1 MTSPSL
7 SIAAGIVW
15 SFKPIVV
22 KTRVGGVFALNE
34 RHFSYLPQ
42 DSNMPSDGV
51 RINTSDKMLDREPW
65 WSLSSLHKRVAT
77 MLVTSLPE
85 SLRSDLH
92 QSLSESLNEADSHK
106 SHSVNEAI
114 VSAQAREAAVNN
126 RVSNEVSKSDSEQL
140 EWIERQRKLEE
151 EIEKRAL
158 QKAQERMQVELTAMR
173 ERLKRQEDE
182 RRKQEEEEKKKIEI
196 ELQRKMAFEK
206 WQSNVENEKM
216 QAESNSEIGAVSL
229 ADVVPTAKNRPINL
243 EADDEV
249 HPILGR
255 QLAVL
260 SYKRIHL
267 MSATTLASLPV
278 YEKQRAYRHDRAQ
291 LMAKDK
297 KKTLWMGIPGV
308 ISLIEDESGKL
319 FILDGQHRVGMMA
332 LLEEE
337 QKKVMVKMHE
347 INQDDKINGYSD
359 GEESRL
365 FNKDFELSQLDL
377 QHVLV
382 EIFPQRPRDDSVLT
396 DNRELD
402 DKAAIFT
409 EINKA
414 EPIKLLDLP
423 GVATKQTRNIID
435 HAASHFHDA
444 FPAMFSAS
452 QKCRAPHLNLD
463 NLRDALFASDVIKRE
478 KISSGGELVK
488 WIAKKNAELKSKY
501 SEDNLSESSQQT
513 NCHIEEG
520 AALRGRVSET
530 ALSKARKHDFYL
542 GLESTWLYK

>member
-7 SIAAGIVW
+7 SVAVGIVR
-15 SFKPIVV
+15 SFKPIVIN
-22 KTRVGGVFALNE
+22 TRVGAVFAPNE
-34 RHFSYLPQ
+34 RHFSYLPPMRT
-42 DSNMPSDGV
+42 DSNTPSDGV
-51 RINTSDKMLDREPW
+51 RINTSDKTLDREPW

-77 MLVTSLPE
+77 ILAISLPD
-85 SLRSDLH
+85 SRRSDLH
-92 QSLSESLNEADSHK
+92 QSLSESLSGADSHK

-126 RVSNEVSKSDSEQL
+126 RDSSAASKSDSEQL
-140 EWIERQRKLEE
+140 EWVERQRKLEE

-158 QKAQERMQVELTAMR
+158 QKAQERMQVELMAMR
-173 ERLKRQEDE
+173 EQLKRQEED
-182 RRKQEEEEKKKIEI
+182 RRKQEEEQKKKLEI

-206 WQSNVENEKM
+206 WQSNVEKEKM
-216 QAESNSEIGAVSL
+216 QEESKAEMGAVSVS
-229 ADVVPTAKNRPINL
+229 ADVGPSAKNTPIKL

-255 QLAVL
+255 KLAVL

-308 ISLIEDESGKL
+308 ISLIEDELGKL

-337 QKKVMVKMHE
+337 QRKVMVKMQE
-347 INQDDKINGYSD
+347 INQDDEINGNSY

-365 FNKDFELSQLDL
+365 FNKDFELAQLDL

-382 EIFPQRPRDDSVLT
+382 EIFPQRPRDDSVLA
-396 DNRELD
+396 DDRDLD

-435 HAASHFHDA
+435 H
-444 FPAMFSAS
+444 
-452 QKCRAPHLNLD
+452 
-463 NLRDALFASDVIKRE
+463 
-478 KISSGGELVK
+478 SGKKYLVEF
-488 WIAKKNAELKSKY
+488 WWCL
-501 SEDNLSESSQQT
+501 
-513 NCHIEEG
+513 
-520 AALRGRVSET
+520 
-530 ALSKARKHDFYL
+530 
-542 GLESTWLYK
+542 